1 MKNMENIM
9 KILDSAFGTMC
20 QITVKGNDVEL
31 MVAAKQ
37 ALREAYVRLDKLR
50 KEASDGQTD

>member
-1 MKNMENIM
+1 MENIM

-20 QITVKGNDVEL
+20 QITVKGSDVEL